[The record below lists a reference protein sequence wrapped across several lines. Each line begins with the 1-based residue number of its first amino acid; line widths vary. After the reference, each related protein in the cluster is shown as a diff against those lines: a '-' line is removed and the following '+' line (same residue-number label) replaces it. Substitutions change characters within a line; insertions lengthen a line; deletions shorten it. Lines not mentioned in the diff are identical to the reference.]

1 MPLPQSGFEDVEE
14 QMKRSISYILVSA
27 AAVVL
32 ARPLSAQDRTG
43 TWEISGFGGGYFGG
57 TLYAGST
64 AIFNRDVHLGTAPTY
79 GARLG
84 YNVNRYFGLEAAW
97 AEAKPDIHG
106 PGSDVLFGQNV
117 KLGTMTSDVVEG
129 NFIFNITHGRIVPYL
144 TLGAGAMIFTPHVA
158 GFSSSSD
165 TRFVG
170 NFGGGVK
177 MWVTPRLAVRI
188 DGRYRSAYISGGD
201 QYYYDNDGCY
211 HGCYYY
217 YGSNWYGSGEVTGG
231 LTYAFGR

>member
-1 MPLPQSGFEDVEE
+1 
-14 QMKRSISYILVSA
+14 MKRLLSFIPV
-27 AAVVL
+27 AVVALVL

-43 TWEISGFGGGYFGG
+43 TWEITGFGGGYFGG

-64 AIFNRDVHLGTAPTY
+64 AIFNQDVQVGTAPTY

-84 YNVNRYFGLEAAW
+84 YNFNRSFELEVGW
-97 AEAKPDIHG
+97 SQAKPDITG
-106 PGSDVLFGQNV
+106 PGSDLLFGQTV
-117 KLGTMTSDVVEG
+117 KLGTLTSNVVEG
-129 NFIFNITHGRIVPYL
+129 NFIFNITRGRIVPYL
-144 TLGAGAMIFTPHVA
+144 TLGAGAMIFSPEVA
-158 GFSSSSD
+158 GYSGSSD

-177 MWVTPRLAVRI
+177 MWVTPKLAFRI
-188 DGRYRSAYISGGD
+188 DGRYRSAYISSGD
-201 QYYYDNDGCY
+201 NYYYDTGGCN

-231 LTYAFGR
+231 LTFAFGK